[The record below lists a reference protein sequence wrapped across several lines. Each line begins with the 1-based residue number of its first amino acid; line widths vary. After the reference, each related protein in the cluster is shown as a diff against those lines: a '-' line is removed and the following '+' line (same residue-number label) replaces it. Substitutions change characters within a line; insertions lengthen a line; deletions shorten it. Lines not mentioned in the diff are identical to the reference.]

1 MARDWRQAQPN
12 YQSGEDFVLEFRSF
26 RYGFNTLD
34 FSQRV
39 RRAALELGLVDDE
52 RLDEEGLVDLVR
64 LVSTGTVGL
73 PLSELGDYLVRMG
86 DQILIRNGESL
97 VYWLRELLFRG
108 AWLDLQVME
117 EQIEVAFDEQR
128 MEFVYYPAGHRSRE
142 IGLPPHP
149 SWDDV
154 AFRG

>member
-12 YQSGEDFVLEFRSF
+12 YRSGEDFVIEFRSF
-26 RYGFNTLD
+26 CYGFNSVD

-39 RRAALELGLVDDE
+39 RRAALELGFVDDD

-73 PLSELGDYLVRMG
+73 PLSPLGDYLVQMG
-86 DQILIRNGESL
+86 DGILNRNGESL
-97 VYWLRELLFRG
+97 VYWLRELVFRG

-117 EQIEVAFDEQR
+117 GQIEVAFDEES
-128 MEFVYYPAGHRSRE
+128 MEFVYYPTGHRSRE